1 MEGKTLAPVTRPGK
15 GEREKKVHHF
25 RVTKTKDKRPGNT
38 DGSEKK
44 KKKIFRFDL
53 EEESVS
59 DSFSSSIDRYMIII
73 IQVGIDGVLVIFGV
87 CLFERS

>member
-1 MEGKTLAPVTRPGK
+1 MGPK
-15 GEREKKVHHF
+15 
-25 RVTKTKDKRPGNT
+25 
-38 DGSEKK
+38 KK

-73 IQVGIDGVLVIFGV
+73 IQIGIDGVVVIFGV
-87 CLFERS
+87 CLFER

>member
-1 MEGKTLAPVTRPGK
+1 MGPK
-15 GEREKKVHHF
+15 
-25 RVTKTKDKRPGNT
+25 
-38 DGSEKK
+38 KK

-73 IQVGIDGVLVIFGV
+73 IQNGIDGVVVIFGL
-87 CLFERS
+87 CLFER